1 MCSLD
6 IKLSAPSS
14 LLKKMEDLK
23 KRSNAM
29 VIGIR
34 QERKEFDPI
43 GI

>member
-1 MCSLD
+1 M
-6 IKLSAPSS
+6 KLTVPSG
-14 LLKKMEDLK
+14 LLRKMEDLK

-34 QERKEFDPI
+34 QERKEFDAI